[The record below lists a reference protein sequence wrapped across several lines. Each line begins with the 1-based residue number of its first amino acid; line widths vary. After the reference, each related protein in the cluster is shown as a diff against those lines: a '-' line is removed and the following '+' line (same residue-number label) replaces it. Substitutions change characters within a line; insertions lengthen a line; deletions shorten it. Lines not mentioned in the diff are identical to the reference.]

1 MADQFNNTL
10 VYNSITNK
18 LDDEKRDLNS
28 PFSFLEFLNFAD
40 ILTKELDELNLYQQ
54 YQIWKIE

>member
-28 PFSFLEFLNFAD
+28 PFFFSRVF
-40 ILTKELDELNLYQQ
+40 ELCQ
-54 YQIWKIE
+54 YFN